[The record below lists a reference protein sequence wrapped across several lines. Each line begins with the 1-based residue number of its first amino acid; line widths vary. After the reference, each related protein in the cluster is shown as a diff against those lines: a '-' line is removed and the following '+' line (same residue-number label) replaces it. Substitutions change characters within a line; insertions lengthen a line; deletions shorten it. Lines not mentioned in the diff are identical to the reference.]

1 MTTGKK
7 VGIAIGVVIILLAG
21 LGIYGNHRLN
31 QAIDSMVGSGLF
43 EFAGRADDA
52 AGNPA
57 LNQAGGD
64 EPGAVLN
71 NGSGTSTPGAAPY
84 GGPEGIAPGADG
96 AVDPA
101 GSGSPA
107 DPPTL
112 TPAQNRVVT
121 GAERYLGRTV
131 ERRDVLTAGNILVSR
146 FSWGEINYLYSV
158 GSRGLGGAK
167 EAHEVR
173 NLLLSRLS
181 GADVATLTSLGNK
194 YGLSLRILDASFDI
208 DKAYGIKK

>member
-7 VGIAIGVVIILLAG
+7 VGIAIGIAIILLAG
-21 LGIYGNHRLN
+21 LGIYGNNKLN
-31 QAIDSMVGSGLF
+31 QAIDSMVQSGLF
-43 EFAGRADDA
+43 EFEGSSDKSAN
-52 AGNPA
+52 NPA
-57 LNQAGGD
+57 LNQGGGD
-64 EPGAVLN
+64 DPGSAAN
-71 NGSGTSTPGAAPY
+71 NGTGTPTPGSSSNVGAEGMTANP
-84 GGPEGIAPGADG
+84 GGTL
-96 AVDPA
+96 DPA
-101 GSGSPA
+101 ASGSPA
-107 DPPTL
+107 GQPTL
-112 TPAQNRVVT
+112 TPAQGRVVS

-181 GADVATLTSLGNK
+181 GGDVATLTSLGNK
-194 YGLSLRILDASFDI
+194 YGLSLRILDTNWDI
-208 DKAYGIKK
+208 DQSRYIK

>member
-43 EFAGRADDA
+43 EFAGSADNS
-52 AGNPA
+52 AGNLA
-57 LNQAGGD
+57 LNEVGGD
-64 EPGAVLN
+64 EPGAAAN
-71 NGSGTSTPGAAPY
+71 NGPGTSTPGAAPNV
-84 GGPEGIAPGADG
+84 GAEGMTANPSGTLAPA
-96 AVDPA
+96 A
-101 GSGSPA
+101 SGSPA
-107 DPPTL
+107 GPPTL

-131 ERRDVLTAGNILVSR
+131 ERRDVLTAGNIIVSR

-181 GADVATLTSLGNK
+181 GGDVATLTSLGNK